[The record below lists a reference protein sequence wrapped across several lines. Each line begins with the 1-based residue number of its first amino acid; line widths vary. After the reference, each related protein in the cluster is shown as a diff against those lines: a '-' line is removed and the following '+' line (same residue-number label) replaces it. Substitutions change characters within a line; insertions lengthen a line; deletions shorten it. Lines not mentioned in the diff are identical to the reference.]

1 MRIKPVNIFLM
12 VSLAG
17 IFVWSMISPYDWFT
31 WVLEVAPAVVGAAVV
46 LIAFLKGFKF
56 TQLVYVL
63 MWLHAI
69 VLIVGG
75 KYSYALNPGFEW
87 LKEVLD
93 LERNY
98 YDRLGHFMQGF
109 VPAMIAREV
118 LLRLKVVVRRGWLFF
133 IVVCICLA
141 VSALYELIEWWVA
154 MGTGESAESFLGT
167 QGDVWDAQWD
177 MCLALTGAILA
188 QLIFGWIHDRALGI
202 SRAREVGPHGQKGE

>member
-1 MRIKPVNIFLM
+1 MKIRPINIALM

-17 IFVWSMISPYDWFT
+17 IFVWSMISPHDWFT
-31 WVLEVAPAVVGAAVV
+31 WILEVAPAVVGAAVV
-46 LIAFLKGFKF
+46 LVAYLKGFSF
-56 TQLVYVL
+56 TQLLYVL

-75 KYSYALNPGFEW
+75 KYTYALNPGFEW
-87 LKEVLD
+87 IKETLD

-118 LLRLKVVVRRGWLFF
+118 LLRLQVVVRRGWLFF
-133 IVVCICLA
+133 IVTCICLA
-141 VSALYELIEWWVA
+141 VSAFYELVEWWVA
-154 MGTGESAESFLGT
+154 VATGESAESFLGT

-177 MCLALTGAILA
+177 MCLAMSGAMLA
-188 QLIFGWIHDRALGI
+188 QLTLGAVHNRALKRF
-202 SRAREVGPHGQKGE
+202 SRAADDPG